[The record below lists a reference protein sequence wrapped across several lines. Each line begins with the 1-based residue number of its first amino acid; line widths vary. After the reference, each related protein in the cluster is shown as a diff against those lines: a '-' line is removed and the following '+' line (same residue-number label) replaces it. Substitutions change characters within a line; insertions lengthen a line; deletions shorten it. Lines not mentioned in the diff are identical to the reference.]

1 MENTITFKNQ
11 YTFHNDPGH
20 AWLCVPIQELAQ
32 LGVVNQISGYSYLN
46 GNNAYLEEDCDA
58 GVFLKARF
66 PDLEPREVGH
76 NHIKDV
82 HTNNQSP
89 IRSYAPYRL
98 VDVARQL

>member
-1 MENTITFKNQ
+1 MNTTIKLNEQ
-11 YTFHNDPGH
+11 YTFYNDPGH
-20 AWLCVPIQELAQ
+20 AWLKVPAVELAY
-32 LGVVNQISGYSYLN
+32 LSVVNKISGYSYIN
-46 GNNAYLEEDCDA
+46 GCNVYLEEDCDA

-66 PDLEPREVGH
+66 PGIPASEVGQK
-76 NHIKDV
+76 HIKDV